1 MCILLCMT
9 GVGSQLGLTPF
20 LFHADG
26 TAKPVKA
33 IFVAGIDMER
43 CAVLTSSGHQ
53 KSLYT

>member
-20 LFHADG
+20 LFYADG

-33 IFVAGIDMER
+33 IFVPE
-43 CAVLTSSGHQ
+43 LTWNVVQ
-53 KSLYT
+53 F